1 MKFPTPAELAHYYV
15 DPQRFFGTE
24 GGPLPTFQAGLDP
37 GEEPPTVRVSNWY
50 LLDPTGELVLGEI
63 TAVVDRDSVFEI
75 QARLLGDYLLEI
87 KYQVASMKR
96 IRIGCRAADHLVG
109 DHPSPLFAVGELVA
123 IPQSPIL
130 QKTEKEQ
137 LLLDAIEAVT
147 GPRQDSYGDPEDSL
161 GAIAAFW
168 SAYLVSK
175 GYRDVQLDAV
185 DAGMMMLLLKFA
197 RESNK
202 RERDNRVDIAGYI
215 GIVSQVC
222 SKYE

>member
-1 MKFPTPAELAHYYV
+1 MKFPTPAELTQYYV
-15 DPQRFFGTE
+15 DPQKFFDSVGN
-24 GGPLPTFQAGLDP
+24 GGPLPRLQQGLDP
-37 GEEPPTVRVSNWY
+37 GEPPTVPVSNWY
-50 LLDPTGELVLGEI
+50 LLDTAGGKHVLGEI
-63 TAVVDRDSVFEI
+63 TAVVDRDSFVEVRVRP
-75 QARLLGDYLLEI
+75 QDNSLAEV
-87 KYQVASMKR
+87 KYSVVSMGQ
-96 IRIGCRAADHLVG
+96 IRIGERFGVDPFASPSFFSTSLVEI
-109 DHPSPLFAVGELVA
+109 PLLPARVV
-123 IPQSPIL
+123 S
-130 QKTEKEQ
+130 EKEQ

-168 SAYLVSK
+168 SAYLASK

-197 RESNK
+197 REANK